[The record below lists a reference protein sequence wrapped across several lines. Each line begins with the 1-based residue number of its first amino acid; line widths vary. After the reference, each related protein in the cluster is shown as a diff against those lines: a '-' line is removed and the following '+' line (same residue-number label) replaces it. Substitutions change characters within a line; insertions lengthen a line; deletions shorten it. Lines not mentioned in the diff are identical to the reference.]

1 MVVTRNKKGTADL
14 HMFKYRDKQL
24 VYDVNSG
31 SLHEV
36 DRPAWELI
44 GLQRDG
50 MTPVNSMEQLAGCY
64 APAVV
69 AQAQEEIEAL
79 VAEKILFSPAPILP
93 DCGSGRQL
101 KALCLF
107 ISQSCNLQCRYCFAH
122 PAVEDKNV
130 YMSRDVAFK
139 AVNLLLEQERGRYCE
154 IDFFGGEP
162 LLNFP
167 LIRDV
172 VAYARAAGCRRG
184 KEFTFTLTTNALLL
198 DDEISLFLNDENIS
212 VILSL
217 DGRPAVHDRMRRTAD
232 ETGSYKQALP
242 RIKEFLHKRNYQN
255 YYIRG
260 TYTVHNLDFCRD
272 IEHLL
277 ELGFHS
283 LSLEPVVAAEDAD
296 YALRGM
302 DLSRLEQ
309 EYDRL
314 VDLFLQRRAE
324 GRPFHF
330 YHFAIDLEN
339 GPCLYKRLSGCG
351 AGREYLAVAADGSLY
366 PCHQFVGDDVFLLGR
381 LGDGPLKLDLRRGEQ
396 VAHSAEE
403 REECSGCWTRYLCGK
418 GCAAASYFMAGDLQ
432 RNSNLYCA
440 LQRIRLERAL
450 YLQA

>member
-1 MVVTRNKKGTADL
+1 
-14 HMFKYRDKQL
+14 MFKYRDKRL

-36 DRPAWELI
+36 DKPAWELI
-44 GLQRDG
+44 SLRRDG
-50 MTPVNSMEQLAGCY
+50 MTPIDSMEQLAGRY
-64 APAVV
+64 APAVI
-69 AQAQEEIEAL
+69 AQVQQEIEAL

-93 DCGSGRQL
+93 DYGSGRQL

-107 ISQSCNLQCRYCFAH
+107 ISQGCNLRCRYCFAH
-122 PAVEDKNV
+122 PAVEDNNV

-139 AVNLLLEQERGRYCE
+139 AVDLLLEQERGRYCE

-167 LIRDV
+167 LIREI
-172 VAYARAAGCRRG
+172 VAYAQAAGSRRG

-198 DDEISLFLNDENIS
+198 NDEISQFLNEENIS

-232 ETGSYKQALP
+232 GAGSYKQTLP
-242 RIKEFLHKRNYQN
+242 RIKEFLHTRNYQN

-260 TYTVHNLDFCRD
+260 TYTVHNLDFCSD

-277 ELGFHS
+277 EQGFHS

-296 YALRGM
+296 YALRRE
-302 DLSRLEQ
+302 DLIRLEQ

-314 VDLFLQRRAE
+314 VELFLQHRAE

-330 YHFAIDLEN
+330 YHFAIDLEK

-351 AGREYLAVAADGSLY
+351 AGGEYLAAAADGSLY
-366 PCHQFVGDDVFLLGR
+366 PCHQFVGDDTFLLGR
-381 LGDGPLKLDLRRGEQ
+381 LGDEPFKLDLRRVEQ
-396 VAHSAEE
+396 AARFADE
-403 REECSGCWTRYLCGK
+403 REACSGCWARYLCGK

-432 RNSNLYCA
+432 RNSELYCA

-450 YLQA
+450 YLQAI

>member
-1 MVVTRNKKGTADL
+1 MMGVIKNKKGTADL

-36 DRPAWELI
+36 DKPAWELI
-44 GLQRDG
+44 SLQRDG
-50 MTPVNSMEQLAGCY
+50 NSMEQLAGRY
-64 APAVV
+64 TPAVV
-69 AQAQEEIEAL
+69 AQVQEEIEAL

-93 DCGSGRQL
+93 DYGSGRQL

-107 ISQSCNLQCRYCFAH
+107 ISQSCNLQCRYCFAR
-122 PAVEDKNV
+122 PAVEDTNV

-139 AVNLLLEQERGRYCE
+139 AVDLLLEQERGRYCE

-167 LIRDV
+167 LIREI
-172 VAYARAAGCRRG
+172 VAYAQAAGRRMG

-198 DDEISLFLNDENIS
+198 DDEISQFLNDENIS

-217 DGRPAVHDRMRRTAD
+217 DGRPAVHDRMRRTAAN
-232 ETGSYKQALP
+232 TGSYKQALP
-242 RIKEFLHKRNYQN
+242 RIKKFLNKRNYQN

-277 ELGFHS
+277 EQGFHS
-283 LSLEPVVAAEDAD
+283 LSLEPVVAAGDAD
-296 YALRGM
+296 YALRRE
-302 DLSRLEQ
+302 DLLRLEQ

-314 VDLFLQRRAE
+314 VELFLQHRAE

-330 YHFAIDLEN
+330 YHFAIDLEK

-366 PCHQFVGDDVFLLGR
+366 PCHQFVGDDAFLLGR
-381 LGDGPLKLDLRRGEQ
+381 LGDEPLKLDLRRAEQ
-396 VAHSAEE
+396 IARFADE
-403 REECSGCWTRYLCGK
+403 REACSGCWARYLCGN

-432 RNSNLYCA
+432 RNSELYCA